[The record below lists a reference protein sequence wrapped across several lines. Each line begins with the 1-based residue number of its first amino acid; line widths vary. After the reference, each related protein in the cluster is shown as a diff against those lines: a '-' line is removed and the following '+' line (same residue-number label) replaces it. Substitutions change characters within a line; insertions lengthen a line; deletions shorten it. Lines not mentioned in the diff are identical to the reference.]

1 MSSYHEEYSARRPN
15 GDAPL
20 SPRELEES
28 RQRVLDRLTE
38 AFSSDHLSME
48 GYESRVAEVQRAQT
62 ARDLESLVADL
73 PREAAKAN
81 VARPSSRR
89 REALGKAPLSNE
101 IDSRLQGSGEE
112 SVACVMGDRRLQG
125 DWLQGDRIS
134 SFCVMG
140 SVAIDFR
147 DTALPPGRIKL
158 DAFCLMGDIK
168 ITVPRGLPVK
178 MSAFPFMADAKVG
191 REVERRIDRG
201 EPYLDISG
209 FVMMGDI
216 QVQVAD

>member
-48 GYESRVAEVQRAQT
+48 GYESRVAAVQT
-62 ARDLESLVADL
+62 ARTRGDLESLVADL
-73 PREAAKAN
+73 PREAGKAN
-81 VARPSSRR
+81 VTRPSSRR
-89 REALGKAPLSNE
+89 RDAAAKVPLSNE

-112 SVACVMGDRRLQG
+112 SVACIMGERRLQG
-125 DWLQGDRIS
+125 DWLQGDKVS

-140 SVAIDFR
+140 SVVIDFR

-158 DAFCLMGDIK
+158 DTFCLMGDIK
-168 ITVPRGLPVK
+168 VTVPRGLPVK
-178 MSAFPFMADAKVG
+178 MSAFPFMADARIG
-191 REVERRIDRG
+191 REVERHIERG

>member
-48 GYESRVAEVQRAQT
+48 GYESRVAKVQRAQT

-73 PREAAKAN
+73 PREAGKAN

-89 REALGKAPLSNE
+89 RDAAAKAPLANE
-101 IDSRLQGSGEE
+101 IDSRLQGGGEE
-112 SVACVMGDRRLQG
+112 SVACIMGERRMQG
-125 DWLQGDRIS
+125 DWLQGDKVGV
-134 SFCVMG
+134 FCVMG
-140 SVAIDFR
+140 SVAFDFR
-147 DTALPPGRIKL
+147 DTVLPPGRIKL
-158 DAFCLMGDIK
+158 DAFCLMGDIRV
-168 ITVPRGLPVK
+168 TVPRGLPVK
-178 MSAFPFMADAKVG
+178 MSAFPFMADAKIG
-191 REVERRIDRG
+191 RDVERHIERG

-216 QVQVAD
+216 QIQAAD